1 MGTYTRYPT
10 VVSFVKTDTLIS
22 ASTFQGDAILSPLAM
37 SVCALV
43 RGSVRTLYLGGT
55 PLPTTPGGAADCICQ
70 CLTFFCCNTQP
81 TQPEMHCHRD
91 LVNCLSLAFIL
102 AGFAHLVHHRKI
114 QLSYGRHMKPTP
126 RPKMVPAPLAWFLQE
141 MPSFL
146 IPLLLMLT
154 SHEPS
159 STGKYLL
166 LGTFLI
172 HYFQR

>member
-1 MGTYTRYPT
+1 M
-10 VVSFVKTDTLIS
+10 IS
-22 ASTFQGDAILSPLAM
+22 TSTFQGDAIISPLTM
-37 SVCALV
+37 SVCVHV
-43 RGSVRTLYLGGT
+43 RGSRLTFYLGGT
-55 PLPTTPGGAADCICQ
+55 PLPTVPGGAAVCICQ
-70 CLTFFCCNTQP
+70 CLTLFCCNIQL

-91 LVNCLSLAFIL
+91 LVNSLSLGFIL
-102 AGFAHLVHHRKI
+102 AGFAHVVHHRKV
-114 QLSYGRHMKPTP
+114 QLSYGRHMRPTP
-126 RPKMVPAPLAWFLQE
+126 QPKMVPAPLAWFLQE

-166 LGTFLI
+166 LGTFVL